1 MKKLLEKELNDIRDF
16 LLPKIIEYQI
26 NEFGMHPDE
35 VDLDNATTGACDLM
49 SEALIEYL
57 HIKNPD
63 EKWDLIHGY
72 FVPEN
77 ALRREYTHYWIER
90 DGDYAI
96 IDLTADQFGDDKI
109 VITNRN
115 DLRYEDIEICQP
127 MKECVKPWVAEYI
140 ESQKRQRPISFD
152 I

>member
-1 MKKLLEKELNDIRDF
+1 MKRLLEKELNDIRNF
-16 LLPKIIEYQI
+16 LLPKIMEYQI
-26 NEFGMHPDE
+26 ENFGILPDE
-35 VDLDNATTGACDLM
+35 IDLDSATQGACDIM

-57 HIKNPD
+57 AIKYPE

-77 ALRREYTHYWIER
+77 ALSREHTHYWIER
-90 DGDYAI
+90 DSDYTI

-109 VITNRN
+109 IITDR
-115 DLRYEDIEICQP
+115 DDVRYEDVEICQP